1 MKNLFEPNFKKVP
14 LLPEKIALDN
24 DLLKPKHIVHPPEV
38 EEARI
43 REVMTQ
49 TFIDGNLL

>member
-14 LLPEKIALDN
+14 LLPEKITAEDE
-24 DLLKPKHIVHPPEV
+24 LLKPKRIAHPPEV

-49 TFIDGNLL
+49 T